1 MPRAL
6 SVLEAKVKEFRRSRD
21 EKELKEKA
29 LAWRKKQKQYKTM
42 PSKELLKRIRR
53 DMDIKPVEMGKFSMK
68 TRSKNKIAF
77 AKAKALAKAKK
88 D

>member
-1 MPRAL
+1 M
-6 SVLEAKVKEFRRSRD
+6 S
-21 EKELKEKA
+21 EKELRSYKAKGSRQRKTKEKA
-29 LAWRKKQKQYKTM
+29 LAWHEKQKQYKTM
-42 PSKELLKRIRR
+42 PNKKMLEKIRR